1 MSAIKVR
8 ALYDFNSEYDN
19 EMRHVLVGDVLTVLD
34 KNVGDGWWKC
44 CNLRTQEKG
53 IIFPKKKNWFF
64 FSHPF
69 YNIFTGKFYREFLIL
84 HLF

>member
-1 MSAIKVR
+1 MKIFGGAKFKKKVTGRLKMSAIKVR

-53 IIFPKKKNWFF
+53 IIFPKKKN
-64 FSHPF
+64 
-69 YNIFTGKFYREFLIL
+69 
-84 HLF
+84 